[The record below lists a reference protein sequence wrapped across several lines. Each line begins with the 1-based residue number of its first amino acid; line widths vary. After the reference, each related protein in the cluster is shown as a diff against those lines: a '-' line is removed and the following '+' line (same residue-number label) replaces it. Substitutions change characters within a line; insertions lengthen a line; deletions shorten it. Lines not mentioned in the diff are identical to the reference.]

1 MKLETRALEGRFVR
15 LEPLESRHHDVLR
28 RACDADP
35 EIWPL
40 YPFPMNGKDFD
51 VWAAGVAKRVARGD
65 AIAFAVVKDDAVVG
79 TTSYSTVDPPNKRV
93 EIGNTYYHPD
103 ARGGVVN
110 LESKLLLLD
119 HAFATGVQCVQFR
132 VDAANARSR
141 AAVTK
146 LGAKQDGIL
155 RRDRIIWTGRVRDTV
170 VFSILDEEWPE
181 LRTRLVARLEAFA

>member
-1 MKLETRALEGRFVR
+1 MKLEARILEGRFVR
-15 LEPLESRHHDVLR
+15 LEPLEPRHYEALK

-40 YPFPMNGKDFD
+40 YPFRMDGEHFAA
-51 VWAAGVAKRVARGD
+51 WAGGVAKRAARGETMP
-65 AIAFAVVKDDAVVG
+65 FAVLKGGEVVG
-79 TTSYSTVDPPNKRV
+79 TSSYSTVDPPNKRV
-93 EIGNTYYHPD
+93 EIGNTYYHPN

-110 LESKLLLLD
+110 PEAKLLLIN
-119 HAFATGVQCVQFR
+119 HAFASGVHCLQFR

-155 RRDRIIWTGRVRDTV
+155 RADRIVWTGRIRDTV
-170 VFSILDEEWPE
+170 VFSILDEEWPA
-181 LRTRLVARLEAFA
+181 LRARLVARLQAFG